1 MVLDLAI
8 AATGEGAVDAMPNA
22 LHHRASLL
30 KHRANA
36 DLRES
41 GCEEAQREGDGNE
54 RARRKGATEQRHG
67 KPERHSY
74 P

>member
-1 MVLDLAI
+1 
-8 AATGEGAVDAMPNA
+8 MPNA

-41 GCEEAQREGDGNE
+41 GCEEAQREGDGDE
-54 RARRKGATEQRHG
+54 RARPGLQKRMRVELELRTYLSLRTL
-67 KPERHSY
+67 PEI
-74 P
+74 